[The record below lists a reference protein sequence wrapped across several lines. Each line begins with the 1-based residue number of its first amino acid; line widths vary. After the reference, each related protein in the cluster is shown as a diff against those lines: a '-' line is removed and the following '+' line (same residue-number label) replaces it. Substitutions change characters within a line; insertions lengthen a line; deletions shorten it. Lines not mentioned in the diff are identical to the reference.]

1 MSNAAPY
8 FVHVGGGNI
17 VNAER
22 TTAVLV
28 PGTTTTKM
36 YIENAKKTHKL
47 IDTTRGKSILSILL
61 IDDGSVVLS
70 HVTPS
75 TLLFRLTNILSP
87 RGTLSKN
94 MFLEEMKE
102 DETD

>member
-36 YIENAKKTHKL
+36 YIENAKKTHK
-47 IDTTRGKSILSILL
+47 
-61 IDDGSVVLS
+61 
-70 HVTPS
+70 
-75 TLLFRLTNILSP
+75 
-87 RGTLSKN
+87 
-94 MFLEEMKE
+94 
-102 DETD
+102 